1 MSQFSLD
8 RQGSKVTVRM
18 GAELTASVVPEL
30 RDLLCA
36 IQEDGVQELT
46 LDFAGTTVLDAAGL
60 SLLLAARNS
69 FQAEQAF
76 KLAAV
81 QPPVLSLLETLR
93 LDGRLNAQTR

>member
-8 RQGSKVTVRM
+8 RQGPKVTVKM
-18 GAELTASVVPEL
+18 CAELTAPVVSEL

-46 LDFAGTTVLDAAGL
+46 LDLSDTTVLDAAGL

-69 FQAEQAF
+69 FQGQRAF

-81 QPPVLSLLETLR
+81 QPQLFSILETLR
-93 LDGRLNAQTR
+93 LDRSLNAQTG